1 MRPKLS
7 KILSSLKFNKALELL
22 ATGPGAISEF
32 LFNVENKAY
41 KSSSRLK
48 GIKSDLVLSLK
59 MIKSS
64 VKGEYKGLSRDSLVI
79 FIAAFLYFLNPLDL
93 IPDFLTPIGLTDDL
107 SLLIWVF
114 AKFKGELDDYKA
126 WLGESDGESV

>member
-7 KILSSLKFNKALELL
+7 KILASLKFNKALELL

-64 VKGEYKGLSRDSLVI
+64 VKGEYKGLSRDSLII
-79 FIAAFLYFLNPLDL
+79 FVAAFLYFLNPLDL

-114 AKFKGELDDYKA
+114 AKFKGELDDYKT
-126 WLGESDGESV
+126 WLASSEGESV